1 MQFNF
6 NAANA
11 PAPTAPEYGPLPAGE
26 YTMIIT
32 RTEIKPTKAGTGEY
46 LECVMEVV
54 EGKSAG
60 RKHWERFNVSN
71 PNKTAE
77 DIAKAALGNLCM
89 AIGLDNVTDT
99 DQLHDRM
106 FIAKVAIDRKD
117 PERNRIMGY
126 SPAAQSAPARPAAQ
140 PKPAAARPWQ

>member
-1 MQFNF
+1 MEFNF
-6 NAANA
+6 NAAEA
-11 PAPTAPEYGPLPAGE
+11 PANPGYGPLPAGE

-32 RTEIKPTKAGTGEY
+32 RTDIKPTKAGTGEY

-106 FIAKVAIDRKD
+106 FVAKVAIDRKD

-126 SPAAQSAPARPAAQ
+126 SPAAQAAPARPAAQ

>member
-11 PAPTAPEYGPLPAGE
+11 PVPTAPEYGPLPAGE

-32 RTEIKPTKAGTGEY
+32 RTEIKSTKAGTGEY

-77 DIAKAALGNLCM
+77 DIAKAALGNLWRR
-89 AIGLDNVTDT
+89 LRLT
-99 DQLHDRM
+99 
-106 FIAKVAIDRKD
+106 AKTRSATASWATCPWRSPPLPVLPRSLSPQRHGPGSNLITGR
-117 PERNRIMGY
+117 PE
-126 SPAAQSAPARPAAQ
+126 AR
-140 PKPAAARPWQ
+140 